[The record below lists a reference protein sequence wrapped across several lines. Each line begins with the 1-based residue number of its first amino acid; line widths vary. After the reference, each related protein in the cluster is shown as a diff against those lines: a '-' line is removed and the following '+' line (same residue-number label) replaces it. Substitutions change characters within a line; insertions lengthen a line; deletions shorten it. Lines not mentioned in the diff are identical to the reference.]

1 LAFFNCLLLYLRNI
15 FFPLK
20 NYFYLFLFLFIPF
33 GCKNTNG
40 KKSIDKTI
48 NDSSSIYLDK
58 AQKKN
63 TNPSEKLKYYKK
75 SFSILKNQTNDSIT
89 RGKLFELTKELYKN
103 NFSEDYLKSANLLSS
118 LSAKAKD
125 SFYLAQ
131 VHRSKGN
138 YYKNLPNYDS
148 SFIHYTEAE
157 KILKKIKN
165 NDGLS
170 LVLINRS
177 LIQFDAGDYTGADK
191 ALNNAYL
198 ISKKENEIP
207 SLYAISVMMGLT
219 SMETKDFD
227 KAIQYFNNSLDIISK
242 NKNLLGKFNKETCL
256 NNIGLSYQRK
266 GDHKKS
272 INDYKKSIDFFK
284 SALRNKSI
292 EKDDPEL
299 YSLLIDNLGYSY
311 LKIDKSE
318 EAFKLFLEALAIRQ
332 DLSYPN
338 LIVLSKVHLSEYYRQ
353 IKDTAN
359 SKKYIL
365 EALHLAKK
373 EKIHRDY
380 LATLKQASIV
390 DIHNASHYSK
400 EYIRLSDSI
409 RNIELLSQEKFARIQ
424 LETDEIIKEKDIL
437 EDKNRSLLYT
447 FIAVVFLLSMLFVV
461 RAQRARTKELMFKQ
475 AQQRANE
482 EIYNLLMAQQDV
494 IDQSREVEKKKI
506 ARDLH
511 DGILSRM
518 FGARL
523 NLDSINHKDDEE
535 SIKKR
540 LDYLNELKEIEQD
553 IREISHDL
561 SREKQDLIN
570 NFVSIT
576 TNLFEEQSTTHSAKL
591 SYFMDSSIK
600 WDLVKNN
607 IKINVFRIIQEGLQ
621 NINKYAKASNIN
633 VEFKKQ
639 NKELHILIEDDGI
652 GFDVSKKSKGIGMQ
666 NMISR
671 AIDCNGK
678 LDINSS
684 KENGTKITLN
694 IPLE

>member
-1 LAFFNCLLLYLRNI
+1 MKNYLSFLLL
-15 FFPLK
+15 FFL
-20 NYFYLFLFLFIPF
+20 PF
-33 GCKNTNG
+33 GCNDTNG
-40 KKSIDKTI
+40 KKAIKKTK
-48 NDSSSIYLDK
+48 NDSSSTFLIK
-58 AQKKN
+58 AQKKDSK
-63 TNPSEKLKYYKK
+63 PSEKLKNLKK
-75 SFSILKNQTNDSIT
+75 SFDILKAQKNDSVT

-103 NFSEDYLKSANLLSS
+103 NFEDEFLSSANLLAS
-118 LSAKAKD
+118 LASKSKD
-125 SFYLAQ
+125 SFHLAQ
-131 VHRSKGN
+131 AYRSKGN
-138 YYKNLPNYDS
+138 FYKNLPNPDS
-148 SFIHYTEAE
+148 AFIFYTESE
-157 KILKKIKN
+157 KILKKIQNKE
-165 NDGLS
+165 GLS
-170 LVLINRS
+170 FILINKS
-177 LIQFDAGDYTGADK
+177 IIQFDAGDYTGADRT
-191 ALNNAYL
+191 LNNAYL
-198 ISKKENEIP
+198 ISKKNNEIDN
-207 SLYAISVMMGLT
+207 LYATSVMMGLT

-227 KAIQYFNNSLDIISK
+227 KAIKYFNNGLEIANK
-242 NKNLLGKFNKETCL
+242 NNNLLGQFNKETCL
-256 NNIGLSYQRK
+256 NNIGLSHQRK
-266 GDHKKS
+266 GDYQKS

-284 SALRNKSI
+284 TALKNKSI
-292 EKDDPEL
+292 KTEDPEL

-311 LKIDKSE
+311 LKTGNLNESLE
-318 EAFKLFLEALAIRQ
+318 LFLESLKIREELNYANQ
-332 DLSYPN
+332 
-338 LIVLSKVHLSEYYRQ
+338 IVLSKIHLSEYYRQ
-353 IKDTAN
+353 INDTLT
-359 SKKYIL
+359 SKKLII
-365 EALHLAKK
+365 EALLLAKK
-373 EKIHRDY
+373 EKTHRDY
-380 LATLKQASIV
+380 IAALKQASIIDV
-390 DIHNASHYSK
+390 QNASTYSK

-409 RNIELLSQEKFARIQ
+409 RNVEILSQEKFARIQ

-437 EDKNRSLLYT
+437 EDKNRSLLYS
-447 FIAVVFLLSMLFVV
+447 FIGVVFLLSILFVV

-494 IDQSREVEKKKI
+494 IDQSREIEKKKI

-523 NLDSINHKDDEE
+523 NLDSINHLDDPE
-535 SIKKR
+535 SVKKR
-540 LDYLNELKEIEQD
+540 LEYLNELKEIEQD

-576 TNLFEEQSTTHSAKL
+576 TNLFEEQTATHSAKL
-591 SYFMDSSIK
+591 TYFMDSSIK

-607 IKINVFRIIQEGLQ
+607 IKINVFRILQEGLQ
-621 NINKYAKASNIN
+621 NINKYAKANTITVN
-633 VEFKKQ
+633 FRKE
-639 NKELHILIEDDGI
+639 NNELHISIEDDGI

>member
-1 LAFFNCLLLYLRNI
+1 MRNI
-15 FFPLK
+15 YFTLK
-20 NYFYLFLFLFIPF
+20 NYFFLFLLLISLL
-33 GCKNTNG
+33 GCNKSKEEKNSEKN
-40 KKSIDKTI
+40 S
-48 NDSSSIYLDK
+48 NDSSSIYLIE

-63 TNPSEKLKYYKK
+63 TKSHAKLEKLKK
-75 SFSILKNQTNDSIT
+75 SLAILKTEKNDSIT
-89 RGKLFELTKELYKN
+89 RSKILELSKELYKN
-103 NFSEDYLKSANLLSS
+103 DFREDFVKSAHLLTNLSIKS
-118 LSAKAKD
+118 KD
-125 SFYLAQ
+125 SFHLAQ
-131 VHRSKGN
+131 AFRIKGN
-138 YYKNLPNYDS
+138 FYRNLSNQDSAFIYYTD
-148 SFIHYTEAE
+148 AE
-157 KILKKIKN
+157 KIIKRIKEKE
-165 NDGLS
+165 GLS
-170 LVLINRS
+170 FVLINKS
-177 LIQFDAGDYTGADK
+177 LIQFDAGDYTGADRT
-191 ALNNAYL
+191 LNNAYL
-198 ISKKENEIP
+198 ISKKNNEIDN
-207 SLYAISVMMGLT
+207 LYATSVMMGLT

-227 KAIQYFNNSLDIISK
+227 KAIKYFNNGLEIVNK
-242 NKNLLGKFNKETCL
+242 NNNLLGEFNKETCL
-256 NNIGLSYQRK
+256 NNIGLSYQ
-266 GDHKKS
+266 KKE
-272 INDYKKSIDFFK
+272 DYKKSIDYFK
-284 SALRNKSI
+284 SALKNKSI
-292 EKDDPEL
+292 KNEDTEL

-311 LKIDKSE
+311 LKMGNLD
-318 EAFKLFLEALAIRQ
+318 EALELFLESLKIREELQ
-332 DLSYPN
+332 YQN

-359 SKKYIL
+359 AKKYIT
-365 EALHLAKK
+365 EALFIAKK
-373 EKIHRDY
+373 EKTHRDY
-380 LATLKQASIV
+380 IAALKQASIIDV
-390 DIHNASHYSK
+390 QNASTYSK

-409 RNIELLSQEKFARIQ
+409 RNVEILSQEKFARIQ

-437 EDKNRSLLYT
+437 EDKNRSLLYS
-447 FIAVVFLLSMLFVV
+447 FIGVVFLLSILFVV

-494 IDQSREVEKKKI
+494 IDQSREIEKKKI

-523 NLDSINHKDDEE
+523 NLDSINHLDDPE
-535 SIKKR
+535 SVKKR
-540 LDYLNELKEIEQD
+540 LEYLNELKEIEQD

-576 TNLFEEQSTTHSAKL
+576 TNLFEEQTATHSAKL
-591 SYFMDSSIK
+591 TYFMDSSIK

-607 IKINVFRIIQEGLQ
+607 IKINVFRILQEGLQ
-621 NINKYAKASNIN
+621 NINKYAKANTITVN
-633 VEFKKQ
+633 FRKE
-639 NKELHILIEDDGI
+639 NNELHISIEDDGI

>member
-1 LAFFNCLLLYLRNI
+1 MSFTIFEKYFFA
-15 FFPLK
+15 LK
-20 NYFYLFLFLFIPF
+20 NYFYFLLFFLLPLS
-33 GCKNTNG
+33 CDKANG
-40 KKSIDKTI
+40 NKPIEKTT
-48 NDSSSIYLDK
+48 NDSSSIYLNK
-58 AQKKN
+58 AQDKN
-63 TNPSEKLKYYKK
+63 VKRSEKLKYYKK
-75 SFSILKNQTNDSIT
+75 SFSILENQKNDSIT
-89 RGKLFELTKELYKN
+89 REKLFELTKELFKS
-103 NFSEDYLKSANLLSS
+103 NFSEDFLKSANLLTK
-118 LSAKAKD
+118 LSIEAKD
-125 SFYLAQ
+125 STRLAQ
-131 VHRSKGN
+131 SYRSKGN
-138 YYKNLPNYDS
+138 FYRNEINYDS
-148 SFIHYTEAE
+148 AFIYYTEAE
-157 KILKKIKN
+157 KILKKTKN
-165 NDGLS
+165 KDDLS
-170 LVLINRS
+170 LILLNKS
-177 LIQFDAGDYTGADK
+177 SIQFDTGDYTGADK
-191 ALNNAYL
+191 ALNSAYL
-198 ISKKENEIP
+198 ISKKNNDVA

-227 KAIQYFNNSLDIISK
+227 KAIKYFNNGLEIVNK
-242 NKNLLGKFNKETCL
+242 NNNLLGEFNKETCL
-256 NNIGLSYQRK
+256 NNIGLSYQ
-266 GDHKKS
+266 KKE
-272 INDYKKSIDFFK
+272 DYKKSIDFFK
-284 SALRNKSI
+284 AALKNKSI
-292 EKDDPEL
+292 KSEDPEL

-311 LKIDKSE
+311 LKTGNLD
-318 EAFKLFLEALAIRQ
+318 EALKLFLESLKIREE
-332 DLSYPN
+332 LKYHN
-338 LIVLSKVHLSEYYRQ
+338 LIVLSKVHISEYYRQ

-359 SKKYIL
+359 AKKHIT
-365 EALHLAKK
+365 EALFIAKK
-373 EKIHRDY
+373 EKTHRDY
-380 LATLKQASIV
+380 IAALKQASIIDV
-390 DIHNASHYSK
+390 QNASTYSK

-409 RNIELLSQEKFARIQ
+409 RNVEILSQEKFARIQ

-447 FIAVVFLLSMLFVV
+447 FIGVVFLLSMLFVV

-494 IDQSREVEKKKI
+494 IDQSREIEKKKI

-523 NLDSINHKDDEE
+523 NLDSINHLDDPE
-535 SIKKR
+535 SVKKR
-540 LDYLNELKEIEQD
+540 LEYLNELKEIEQD

-576 TNLFEEQSTTHSAKL
+576 TNLFEEQTATHSAKL
-591 SYFMDSSIK
+591 TYFMDSSIK

-607 IKINVFRIIQEGLQ
+607 IKINVFRILQEGLQ
-621 NINKYAKASNIN
+621 NINKYAKANTITVN
-633 VEFKKQ
+633 FRKE
-639 NKELHILIEDDGI
+639 NNELHVSIEDDGI

>member
-1 LAFFNCLLLYLRNI
+1 MFFL
-15 FFPLK
+15 
-20 NYFYLFLFLFIPF
+20 PF
-33 GCKNTNG
+33 GCNDTNG
-40 KKSIDKTI
+40 KKAIKKTK
-48 NDSSSIYLDK
+48 NDSSSTFLIK
-58 AQKKN
+58 AQKKDSK
-63 TNPSEKLKYYKK
+63 PSEKLKNLKK
-75 SFSILKNQTNDSIT
+75 SFDILKAQKNDSVT

-103 NFSEDYLKSANLLSS
+103 NFEDEFLSSANLLAS
-118 LSAKAKD
+118 LASKSKD
-125 SFYLAQ
+125 SFHLAQ
-131 VHRSKGN
+131 AYRSKGN
-138 YYKNLPNYDS
+138 FYKNLPNPDS
-148 SFIHYTEAE
+148 AFIFYTESE
-157 KILKKIKN
+157 KILKKIQNKE
-165 NDGLS
+165 GLS
-170 LVLINRS
+170 FILINKS
-177 LIQFDAGDYTGADK
+177 IIQFDAGDYTGADRT
-191 ALNNAYL
+191 LNNAYL
-198 ISKKENEIP
+198 ISKKNNEIDN
-207 SLYAISVMMGLT
+207 LYATSVMMGLT

-227 KAIQYFNNSLDIISK
+227 KAIKYFNNGLEIANK
-242 NKNLLGKFNKETCL
+242 NNNLLGQFNKETCL
-256 NNIGLSYQRK
+256 NNIGLSHQRK
-266 GDHKKS
+266 GDYQKS

-284 SALRNKSI
+284 TALKNKSI
-292 EKDDPEL
+292 KTEDPEL

-311 LKIDKSE
+311 LKTGNLNESLE
-318 EAFKLFLEALAIRQ
+318 LFLESLKIREELNYANQ
-332 DLSYPN
+332 
-338 LIVLSKVHLSEYYRQ
+338 IVLSKIHLSEYYRQ
-353 IKDTAN
+353 INDTLT
-359 SKKYIL
+359 SKKLII
-365 EALHLAKK
+365 EALLLAKK
-373 EKIHRDY
+373 EKTHRDY
-380 LATLKQASIV
+380 IAALKQASIIDV
-390 DIHNASHYSK
+390 QNASTYSK

-409 RNIELLSQEKFARIQ
+409 RNVEILSQEKFARIQ

-437 EDKNRSLLYT
+437 EDKNRSLLYS
-447 FIAVVFLLSMLFVV
+447 FIGVVFLLSILFVV

-494 IDQSREVEKKKI
+494 IDQSREIEKKKI

-523 NLDSINHKDDEE
+523 NLDSINHLDDPE
-535 SIKKR
+535 SVKKR
-540 LDYLNELKEIEQD
+540 LEYLNELKEIEQD

-576 TNLFEEQSTTHSAKL
+576 TNLFEEQTATHSAKL
-591 SYFMDSSIK
+591 TYFMDSSIK

-607 IKINVFRIIQEGLQ
+607 IKINVFRILQEGLQ
-621 NINKYAKASNIN
+621 NINKYAKANTITVN
-633 VEFKKQ
+633 FRKE
-639 NKELHILIEDDGI
+639 NNELHISIEDDGI

>member
-1 LAFFNCLLLYLRNI
+1 MSFLLL
-15 FFPLK
+15 FFL
-20 NYFYLFLFLFIPF
+20 PF
-33 GCKNTNG
+33 GCNDTNG
-40 KKSIDKTI
+40 KKAIKKTK
-48 NDSSSIYLDK
+48 NDSSSTFLIK
-58 AQKKN
+58 AQKKESK
-63 TNPSEKLKYYKK
+63 PSEKLKNLKK
-75 SFSILKNQTNDSIT
+75 SFDILKAQKNDSVT

-103 NFSEDYLKSANLLSS
+103 NFEEEFLTSANLLAS
-118 LSAKAKD
+118 LASKSKD
-125 SFYLAQ
+125 SFHLAQ
-131 VHRSKGN
+131 AYRSKGN
-138 YYKNLPNYDS
+138 FYKNLPNPDS
-148 SFIHYTEAE
+148 AFIFYTESE
-157 KILKKIKN
+157 KILKKIQNKE
-165 NDGLS
+165 GLS
-170 LVLINRS
+170 FILINKS
-177 LIQFDAGDYTGADK
+177 IIQFDAGDYTGADRT
-191 ALNNAYL
+191 LNNAYL
-198 ISKKENEIP
+198 ISKKNNEIDN
-207 SLYAISVMMGLT
+207 LYATSVMMGLT

-227 KAIQYFNNSLDIISK
+227 KAIKYFNNGLEIANK
-242 NKNLLGKFNKETCL
+242 NNNLLGQFNKETCL
-256 NNIGLSYQRK
+256 NNIGLSHQRK
-266 GDHKKS
+266 GDYQKS

-284 SALRNKSI
+284 TALKNKSI
-292 EKDDPEL
+292 KTEDPEL

-311 LKIDKSE
+311 LKTGNLNESLE
-318 EAFKLFLEALAIRQ
+318 LFLESLKIREELNYANQ
-332 DLSYPN
+332 
-338 LIVLSKVHLSEYYRQ
+338 IVLSKIHLSEYYRQ
-353 IKDTAN
+353 INDTLT
-359 SKKYIL
+359 SKKLII
-365 EALHLAKK
+365 EALLLAKK
-373 EKIHRDY
+373 EKTHRDY
-380 LATLKQASIV
+380 IAALKQASIIDV
-390 DIHNASHYSK
+390 QNASTYSK

-409 RNIELLSQEKFARIQ
+409 RNVEILSQEKFARIQ

-437 EDKNRSLLYT
+437 EDKNRSLLYS
-447 FIAVVFLLSMLFVV
+447 FIGVVFLLSILFVV

-494 IDQSREVEKKKI
+494 IDQSREIEKKKI

-523 NLDSINHKDDEE
+523 NLDSINHLDDPE
-535 SIKKR
+535 SVKKR
-540 LDYLNELKEIEQD
+540 LEYLNELKEIEQD

-576 TNLFEEQSTTHSAKL
+576 TNLFEEQTATHSAKL
-591 SYFMDSSIK
+591 TYFMDSSIK

-607 IKINVFRIIQEGLQ
+607 IKINVFRILQEGLQ
-621 NINKYAKASNIN
+621 NINKYAKANTITVN
-633 VEFKKQ
+633 FRKE
-639 NKELHILIEDDGI
+639 NNELHISIEDDGI

>member
-1 LAFFNCLLLYLRNI
+1 M
-15 FFPLK
+15 K
-20 NYFYLFLFLFIPF
+20 NYFYIFFFFLLPI
-33 GCKNTNG
+33 GCDNTNG
-40 KKSIDKTI
+40 NKPIEKTT

-58 AQKKN
+58 AQGKDVK
-63 TNPSEKLKYYKK
+63 PSEKLKYYRK

-89 RGKLFELTKELYKN
+89 RSKLFELTKELYKN
-103 NFSEDYLKSANLLSS
+103 NFEKEFLNSVDLLTMLATKS
-118 LSAKAKD
+118 KD

-131 VHRSKGN
+131 AYRSKGSF
-138 YYKNLPNYDS
+138 YKHQANQDS
-148 SFIHYTEAE
+148 AFIYYTEAE

-165 NDGLS
+165 KEGLS
-170 LVLINRS
+170 LVLINKS
-177 LIQFDAGDYTGADK
+177 LIQFDTGDYTGADRT
-191 ALNNAYL
+191 LNNAYR
-198 ISKKENEIP
+198 ISKKNNEIGN
-207 SLYAISVMMGLT
+207 LYGISVMMGLT
-219 SMETKDFD
+219 SLETKDFD
-227 KAIQYFNNSLDIISK
+227 KAIQYFNNGLEII
-242 NKNLLGKFNKETCL
+242 NKSDNLLGQFNKETCL

-266 GDHKKS
+266 AEHKKS
-272 INDYKKSIDFFK
+272 IDDYKKSIEYFK
-284 SALRNKSI
+284 AALKNKYI
-292 EKDDPEL
+292 KTEDPEL
-299 YSLLIDNLGYSY
+299 YNLLTDNLGYSY
-311 LKIDKSE
+311 LKTENLDN
-318 EAFKLFLEALAIRQ
+318 ALALFLESLKIREE
-332 DLSYPN
+332 LNYPN
-338 LIVLSKVHLSEYYRQ
+338 QIILSKVHLSEYYRQ
-353 IKDTAN
+353 VKDTTN
-359 SKKYIL
+359 SKKYVF
-365 EALHLAKK
+365 EALALAKK
-373 EKIHRDY
+373 EKTYRDY
-380 LATLKQASIV
+380 LNALKQASLIDV
-390 DIHNASHYSK
+390 KNASAYSK

-409 RNIELLSQEKFARIQ
+409 RNVEILSQEKFARIQ

-447 FIAVVFLLSMLFVV
+447 FIGVVFLLSILFVV

-494 IDQSREVEKKKI
+494 IDQSREIEKKKI

-511 DGILSRM
+511 DGVLSRM

-523 NLDSINHKDDEE
+523 NLDSINHMNDEE

-540 LDYLNELKEIEQD
+540 LEYLNELKEIEQD

-576 TNLFEEQSTTHSAKL
+576 TNLFEEQTTTHPAKL
-591 SYFMDSSIK
+591 NYFMDSSIK

-607 IKINVFRIIQEGLQ
+607 IKINVFRILQEGLQ
-621 NINKYAKASNIN
+621 NINKYAKANNISVSFIKEKN
-633 VEFKKQ
+633 V
-639 NKELHILIEDDGI
+639 LHISIEDDGT

-684 KENGTKITLN
+684 KENGTKITLK

>member
-1 LAFFNCLLLYLRNI
+1 MPNPDSAFI
-15 FFPLK
+15 F
-20 NYFYLFLFLFIPF
+20 
-33 GCKNTNG
+33 
-40 KKSIDKTI
+40 
-48 NDSSSIYLDK
+48 
-58 AQKKN
+58 
-63 TNPSEKLKYYKK
+63 
-75 SFSILKNQTNDSIT
+75 
-89 RGKLFELTKELYKN
+89 
-103 NFSEDYLKSANLLSS
+103 
-118 LSAKAKD
+118 
-125 SFYLAQ
+125 
-131 VHRSKGN
+131 
-138 YYKNLPNYDS
+138 
-148 SFIHYTEAE
+148 YTESE
-157 KILKKIKN
+157 KILKKIQNKE
-165 NDGLS
+165 GLS
-170 LVLINRS
+170 FILINKS
-177 LIQFDAGDYTGADK
+177 IIQFDAGDYTGADRT
-191 ALNNAYL
+191 LNNAYL
-198 ISKKENEIP
+198 ISKKNNEIDN
-207 SLYAISVMMGLT
+207 LYATSVMMGLT

-227 KAIQYFNNSLDIISK
+227 KAIKYFNNGLEIANK
-242 NKNLLGKFNKETCL
+242 NNNLLGQFNKETCL
-256 NNIGLSYQRK
+256 NNIGLSHQRK
-266 GDHKKS
+266 GDYQKS

-284 SALRNKSI
+284 TALKNKSI
-292 EKDDPEL
+292 KTEDPEL

-311 LKIDKSE
+311 LKTGNLNESLE
-318 EAFKLFLEALAIRQ
+318 LFLESLKIREELNYANQ
-332 DLSYPN
+332 
-338 LIVLSKVHLSEYYRQ
+338 IVLSNIHLSEYYRQ
-353 IKDTAN
+353 INDTLT
-359 SKKYIL
+359 SKKLII
-365 EALHLAKK
+365 EALLLAKK
-373 EKIHRDY
+373 EKTHRDY
-380 LATLKQASIV
+380 IAALKQASIIDV
-390 DIHNASHYSK
+390 QNASTYSK

-409 RNIELLSQEKFARIQ
+409 RNVEILSQEKFARIQ

-447 FIAVVFLLSMLFVV
+447 FIGVVFLLSMLFVV

-494 IDQSREVEKKKI
+494 IDQSREIEKKKI

-523 NLDSINHKDDEE
+523 NLDSINHLDDPE
-535 SIKKR
+535 SVKKR
-540 LDYLNELKEIEQD
+540 LEYLNELKEIEQD

-576 TNLFEEQSTTHSAKL
+576 TNLFEEQTATHSAKL
-591 SYFMDSSIK
+591 TYFMDSSIK

-607 IKINVFRIIQEGLQ
+607 IKINVFRILQEGLQ
-621 NINKYAKASNIN
+621 NINKYAKANTITVN
-633 VEFKKQ
+633 FRKE
-639 NKELHILIEDDGI
+639 NNELHISIEDDGI

>member
-1 LAFFNCLLLYLRNI
+1 MVFFYNYLFITFGKYFYVLRN
-15 FFPLK
+15 
-20 NYFYLFLFLFIPF
+20 YFFLFLLFILAF
-33 GCKNTNG
+33 GCD
-40 KKSIDKTI
+40 KSKEKKTI
-48 NDSSSIYLDK
+48 EKTTSDSSSIYLIK
-58 AQKKN
+58 AQRKDTKS
-63 TNPSEKLKYYKK
+63 TEKLKNLKK
-75 SFSILKNQTNDSIT
+75 SFEILKSQENDSVT

-103 NFSEDYLKSANLLSS
+103 NFDNEFLSSINLLAS
-118 LSAKAKD
+118 LSSKSKD
-125 SFYLAQ
+125 SFHLAQ
-131 VHRSKGN
+131 AYRSKGN
-138 YYKNLPNYDS
+138 FYKNIVNQDS
-148 SFIHYTEAE
+148 AFIYYTEAE
-157 KILKKIKN
+157 KLLKKIENKE
-165 NDGLS
+165 GLTF
-170 LVLINRS
+170 VLLNKS
-177 LIQFDAGDYTGADK
+177 SIQFDIGDYTGADRT
-191 ALNNAYL
+191 LNNAYL
-198 ISKKENEIP
+198 ISKKNNEVDN
-207 SLYAISVMMGLT
+207 LYATSVMMGLT
-219 SMETKDFD
+219 SMETREFD
-227 KAIQYFNNSLDIISK
+227 KAKKYFNNGLEIVSK
-242 NKNLLGKFNKETCL
+242 NNNLLGEFNKETCL
-256 NNIGLSYQRK
+256 NNIGLSYQ
-266 GDHKKS
+266 KKE
-272 INDYKKSIDFFK
+272 DYKKSIDFFK
-284 SALRNKSI
+284 TALKNKSI
-292 EKDDPEL
+292 KNEDPEL

-311 LKIDKSE
+311 LKIGNLD
-318 EAFKLFLEALAIRQ
+318 EALKLFRESLKIREE
-332 DLSYPN
+332 LKFYN

-359 SKKYIL
+359 
-365 EALHLAKK
+365 AKK
-373 EKIHRDY
+373 EITEALFLAKREKTHRDY
-380 LATLKQASIV
+380 IAALKQASLI
-390 DIHNASHYSK
+390 DIQNASAYSK

-409 RNIELLSQEKFARIQ
+409 RNVEILSQEKFARIQ

-447 FIAVVFLLSMLFVV
+447 FIGVVFLLSILFVV

-494 IDQSREVEKKKI
+494 IDQSREIEKRKI

-523 NLDSINHKDDEE
+523 NLDSINHMNDEE

-540 LDYLNELKEIEQD
+540 LEYLNELKEIEQD

-576 TNLFEEQSTTHSAKL
+576 TNLFEEQSTTHAAKL

-607 IKINVFRIIQEGLQ
+607 IKINVFRILQEGLQ
-621 NINKYAKASNIN
+621 NINKYAKANNISVNFIKEKN
-633 VEFKKQ
+633 V
-639 NKELHILIEDDGI
+639 LHISIEDDGT

-684 KENGTKITLN
+684 KENGTKITLK
-694 IPLE
+694 IPLD

>member
-1 LAFFNCLLLYLRNI
+1 M
-15 FFPLK
+15 K
-20 NYFYLFLFLFIPF
+20 NYFYFLSLLLLPF
-33 GCKNTNG
+33 GCKDTNG
-40 KKSIDKTI
+40 NKPIEITT
-48 NDSSSIYLDK
+48 NDSSSIYLNK
-58 AQKKN
+58 AQNKYTKI
-63 TNPSEKLKYYKK
+63 TDKLKYYKK
-75 SFSILKNQTNDSIT
+75 SFTILKNQENDSIT
-89 RGKLFELTKELYKN
+89 RSKLFELTKELYKN
-103 NFSEDYLKSANLLSS
+103 NFEKEFLSS
-118 LSAKAKD
+118 VDLLTKLSLKAKD

-131 VHRSKGN
+131 AYRSKGSF
-138 YYKNLPNYDS
+138 YKHLTNKDS
-148 SFIHYTEAE
+148 AFIYYTESE

-165 NDGLS
+165 KEGLS
-170 LVLINRS
+170 LVLLNKS
-177 LIQFDAGDYTGADK
+177 SIQFDTGDYTGADK
-191 ALNNAYL
+191 ALNSAYL
-198 ISKKENEIP
+198 ISKKNNEVGN
-207 SLYAISVMMGLT
+207 LYAISIMMGLT
-219 SMETKDFD
+219 SMETREFD
-227 KAIQYFNNSLDIISK
+227 KAIQYFNNGLEIVSK
-242 NKNLLGKFNKETCL
+242 NNNIIGKFNRETCL
-256 NNIGLSYQRK
+256 NNIGLSYQ
-266 GDHKKS
+266 KKE
-272 INDYKKSIDFFK
+272 DYKKSIDFFK
-284 SALRNKSI
+284 TALKNKSI
-292 EKDDPEL
+292 KNEDPEL

-311 LKIDKSE
+311 LKTGNLD
-318 EAFKLFLEALAIRQ
+318 EALKLFRESLKIREE
-332 DLSYPN
+332 LKFYN

-359 SKKYIL
+359 AKKQIT
-365 EALHLAKK
+365 EALHVARK
-373 EKIHRDY
+373 EKTHRDY
-380 LATLKQASIV
+380 LVALKQASLI
-390 DIHNASHYSK
+390 DIQNASTYSK

-409 RNIELLSQEKFARIQ
+409 RNVEILSQEKFARIQ

-437 EDKNRSLLYT
+437 EDKNRSLLFT
-447 FIAVVFLLSMLFVV
+447 FIGVVFLLSILFVV

-494 IDQSREVEKKKI
+494 IDQSREIEKRKI

-511 DGILSRM
+511 DGVLSRM

-523 NLDSINHKDDEE
+523 NLDSINHMNDEE

-540 LDYLNELKEIEQD
+540 LEYLNELKEIEQD

-576 TNLFEEQSTTHSAKL
+576 TNLFEEQTTTHPAKL
-591 SYFMDSSIK
+591 NYFMDSSIK

-607 IKINVFRIIQEGLQ
+607 IKINVFRILQEGLQ
-621 NINKYAKASNIN
+621 NINKYAKANNISVSFIKEKN
-633 VEFKKQ
+633 V
-639 NKELHILIEDDGI
+639 LHISIEDDGT

-684 KENGTKITLN
+684 KENGTKITLK

>member
-1 LAFFNCLLLYLRNI
+1 MKNYLSFLLL
-15 FFPLK
+15 FFL
-20 NYFYLFLFLFIPF
+20 PF
-33 GCKNTNG
+33 GCNDTNG
-40 KKSIDKTI
+40 KKAIKKTK
-48 NDSSSIYLDK
+48 NDSSSTFLIK
-58 AQKKN
+58 AQKKDSK
-63 TNPSEKLKYYKK
+63 PSEKLKNLKK
-75 SFSILKNQTNDSIT
+75 SFDILKAQKNDSVT

-103 NFSEDYLKSANLLSS
+103 NFEDEFLSSANLLAS
-118 LSAKAKD
+118 LASKSKD
-125 SFYLAQ
+125 SFHLAQ
-131 VHRSKGN
+131 AYRSKGN
-138 YYKNLPNYDS
+138 FYKNLPNPDS
-148 SFIHYTEAE
+148 AFIFYTESE
-157 KILKKIKN
+157 KILKKIQNKE
-165 NDGLS
+165 GLS
-170 LVLINRS
+170 FILINKS
-177 LIQFDAGDYTGADK
+177 IIQFDAGDYTGADRT
-191 ALNNAYL
+191 LNNAYL
-198 ISKKENEIP
+198 ISKKNNEIDN
-207 SLYAISVMMGLT
+207 LYATSVMMGLT

-227 KAIQYFNNSLDIISK
+227 KAIKYFNNGLEIANK
-242 NKNLLGKFNKETCL
+242 NNNLLGQFNKETCL
-256 NNIGLSYQRK
+256 NNIGLSHQRK
-266 GDHKKS
+266 GDYQKS

-284 SALRNKSI
+284 TALKNKSI
-292 EKDDPEL
+292 KTEDPEL

-311 LKIDKSE
+311 LKTGNLNESLE
-318 EAFKLFLEALAIRQ
+318 LFLESLKIREELNYANQ
-332 DLSYPN
+332 
-338 LIVLSKVHLSEYYRQ
+338 IVLSKIHLSEYYRQ
-353 IKDTAN
+353 INDTLT
-359 SKKYIL
+359 SKKLII
-365 EALHLAKK
+365 EALLLAKK
-373 EKIHRDY
+373 EKTHRDY
-380 LATLKQASIV
+380 IAALKQASIIDV
-390 DIHNASHYSK
+390 QNASTYSK

-409 RNIELLSQEKFARIQ
+409 RNVEILSQEKFARIQ

-437 EDKNRSLLYT
+437 EDKNRSLLYS
-447 FIAVVFLLSMLFVV
+447 FIGVVFLLSILFVV

-494 IDQSREVEKKKI
+494 IDQSREIEKKKI

-523 NLDSINHKDDEE
+523 NLDSINHLDDPE
-535 SIKKR
+535 SVKKR
-540 LDYLNELKEIEQD
+540 LEYLNELKEIEQD

-576 TNLFEEQSTTHSAKL
+576 TNLFEEQTTTHSAKL
-591 SYFMDSSIK
+591 TYFMDSSIK

-607 IKINVFRIIQEGLQ
+607 IKINVFRILQEGLQ
-621 NINKYAKASNIN
+621 NINKYAKANTITVN
-633 VEFKKQ
+633 FRKE
-639 NKELHILIEDDGI
+639 NNELHISIEDDGI

>member
-1 LAFFNCLLLYLRNI
+1 
-15 FFPLK
+15 LK
-20 NYFYLFLFLFIPF
+20 NYLSFLLLFFLPF
-33 GCKNTNG
+33 GCNDTNG
-40 KKSIDKTI
+40 KKAIKKTK
-48 NDSSSIYLDK
+48 NDSSSTFLIK
-58 AQKKN
+58 AQKKDSK
-63 TNPSEKLKYYKK
+63 PSEKLKNLKK
-75 SFSILKNQTNDSIT
+75 SFDILKAQKNDSVT

-103 NFSEDYLKSANLLSS
+103 NFEDEFLSSANLLAS
-118 LSAKAKD
+118 LASKSKD
-125 SFYLAQ
+125 SFHLAQ
-131 VHRSKGN
+131 AYRSKGN
-138 YYKNLPNYDS
+138 FYKNLPNPDS
-148 SFIHYTEAE
+148 AFIFYTESE
-157 KILKKIKN
+157 KILKKIQNKE
-165 NDGLS
+165 GLS
-170 LVLINRS
+170 FILINKS
-177 LIQFDAGDYTGADK
+177 IIQFDAGDYTGADRT
-191 ALNNAYL
+191 LNNAYL
-198 ISKKENEIP
+198 ISKKNNEIDN
-207 SLYAISVMMGLT
+207 LYATSVMMGLT

-227 KAIQYFNNSLDIISK
+227 KAIKYFNNGLEIANK
-242 NKNLLGKFNKETCL
+242 NNNLLGQFNKETCL
-256 NNIGLSYQRK
+256 NNIGLSHQRK
-266 GDHKKS
+266 GDYQKS

-284 SALRNKSI
+284 TALKNKSI
-292 EKDDPEL
+292 KTEDPEL

-311 LKIDKSE
+311 LKTGNLNESLE
-318 EAFKLFLEALAIRQ
+318 LFLESLKIREELNYANQ
-332 DLSYPN
+332 
-338 LIVLSKVHLSEYYRQ
+338 IVLSKIHLSEYYRQ
-353 IKDTAN
+353 INDTLT
-359 SKKYIL
+359 SKKLII
-365 EALHLAKK
+365 EALLLAKK
-373 EKIHRDY
+373 EKTHRDY
-380 LATLKQASIV
+380 IAALKQASIIDV
-390 DIHNASHYSK
+390 QNASTYSK

-409 RNIELLSQEKFARIQ
+409 RNVEILSQEKFARIQ

-437 EDKNRSLLYT
+437 EDKNRSLLYS
-447 FIAVVFLLSMLFVV
+447 FIGVVFLLSILFVV

-494 IDQSREVEKKKI
+494 IDQSREIEKKKI

-523 NLDSINHKDDEE
+523 NLDSINHLDDPE
-535 SIKKR
+535 SVKKR
-540 LDYLNELKEIEQD
+540 LEYLNELKEIEQD

-576 TNLFEEQSTTHSAKL
+576 TNLFEEQTTTHSAKL
-591 SYFMDSSIK
+591 TYFMDSSIK

-607 IKINVFRIIQEGLQ
+607 IKINVFRILQEGLQ
-621 NINKYAKASNIN
+621 NINKYAKANTITVN
-633 VEFKKQ
+633 FRKE
-639 NKELHILIEDDGI
+639 NNELHISIEDDGI

>member
-1 LAFFNCLLLYLRNI
+1 
-15 FFPLK
+15 LK
-20 NYFYLFLFLFIPF
+20 NYFYILFFFLLTF
-33 GCKNTNG
+33 GCDNTNG
-40 KKSIDKTI
+40 NKTIKKST
-48 NDSSSIYLDK
+48 NDSSSIYLNK
-58 AQKKN
+58 AQDKN
-63 TNPSEKLKYYKK
+63 LTPSKKLKYYKK
-75 SFSILKNQTNDSIT
+75 SFSILKSQNNDSIT
-89 RGKLFELTKELYKN
+89 REKLFELTKELYKN
-103 NFSEDYLKSANLLSS
+103 NFSEYFLESANLLAS
-118 LSAKAKD
+118 LSTKAKD
-125 SFYLAQ
+125 SFHLAQ
-131 VHRSKGN
+131 IYRSKGN

-148 SFIHYTEAE
+148 SFIYYTEAE

-165 NDGLS
+165 KEGLS
-170 LVLINRS
+170 LVLLNKS
-177 LIQFDAGDYTGADK
+177 SIQFDTGDYTGADK
-191 ALNNAYL
+191 ALNSAYL
-198 ISKKENEIP
+198 ISKKNNEVGN
-207 SLYAISVMMGLT
+207 LYAISIMMGLT
-219 SMETKDFD
+219 SMETREFD
-227 KAIQYFNNSLDIISK
+227 KAIQYFNNGLEIVSK
-242 NKNLLGKFNKETCL
+242 NNNIIGKFNRETCL
-256 NNIGLSYQRK
+256 NNIGLSYQKK
-266 GDHKKS
+266 G
-272 INDYKKSIDFFK
+272 NYKKSIEYFK
-284 SALRNKSI
+284 SALKNKSI
-292 EKDDPEL
+292 KNEDPEL

-311 LKIDKSE
+311 LKTGNLDDALELFQESLKIRE
-318 EAFKLFLEALAIRQ
+318 KLKF
-332 DLSYPN
+332 YN

-353 IKDTAN
+353 KKDTAN
-359 SKKYIL
+359 AKKQIT
-365 EALHLAKK
+365 EALHVARK
-373 EKIHRDY
+373 EKTHRDY
-380 LATLKQASIV
+380 LVALKQASLI
-390 DIHNASHYSK
+390 DIQNASTYSK

-409 RNIELLSQEKFARIQ
+409 RNVEILSQEKFARIQ

-447 FIAVVFLLSMLFVV
+447 FIGVVFLLSILFVV

-494 IDQSREVEKKKI
+494 IDQSREIEKRKI

-511 DGILSRM
+511 DGVLSRM

-523 NLDSINHKDDEE
+523 NLDSINHMNDEE

-540 LDYLNELKEIEQD
+540 LEYLNELKEIEQD

-576 TNLFEEQSTTHSAKL
+576 TNLFEEQTATHSAKL
-591 SYFMDSSIK
+591 TYFMDSSIK

-607 IKINVFRIIQEGLQ
+607 IKINVFRILQEGLQ
-621 NINKYAKASNIN
+621 NINKYAKANNISVNFIKEKN
-633 VEFKKQ
+633 V
-639 NKELHILIEDDGI
+639 LHISIEDDGI

-684 KENGTKITLN
+684 KENGTKITLK

>member
-1 LAFFNCLLLYLRNI
+1 M
-15 FFPLK
+15 K
-20 NYFYLFLFLFIPF
+20 NYFFLFLLLISLL
-33 GCKNTNG
+33 GCNKSKEEKNSEKN
-40 KKSIDKTI
+40 S
-48 NDSSSIYLDK
+48 NDSSSIYLIE

-63 TNPSEKLKYYKK
+63 TKSHAKLEKLKK
-75 SFSILKNQTNDSIT
+75 SLAILKTEKNDSIT
-89 RGKLFELTKELYKN
+89 RSKILELSKELYKN
-103 NFSEDYLKSANLLSS
+103 DFREDFVKSAHLLTNLSIKS
-118 LSAKAKD
+118 KD
-125 SFYLAQ
+125 SFHLAQ
-131 VHRSKGN
+131 AFRIKGN
-138 YYKNLPNYDS
+138 FYRNLSNQDSAFIYYTD
-148 SFIHYTEAE
+148 AE
-157 KILKKIKN
+157 KIIKRIKEKE
-165 NDGLS
+165 GLS
-170 LVLINRS
+170 FVLINKS
-177 LIQFDAGDYTGADK
+177 LIQFDAGDYTGADRT
-191 ALNNAYL
+191 LNNAYL
-198 ISKKENEIP
+198 ISKKNNEIDN
-207 SLYAISVMMGLT
+207 LYATSVMMGLT

-227 KAIQYFNNSLDIISK
+227 KAIKYFNNGLEIVNK
-242 NKNLLGKFNKETCL
+242 NNNLLGEFNKETCL
-256 NNIGLSYQRK
+256 NNIGLSYQ
-266 GDHKKS
+266 KKE
-272 INDYKKSIDFFK
+272 DYKKSIDYFK
-284 SALRNKSI
+284 SALKNKSI
-292 EKDDPEL
+292 KNEDTEL

-311 LKIDKSE
+311 LKMGNLD
-318 EAFKLFLEALAIRQ
+318 EALELFLESLKIREELQ
-332 DLSYPN
+332 YQN

-359 SKKYIL
+359 AKKYIT
-365 EALHLAKK
+365 EALFIAKK
-373 EKIHRDY
+373 EKTHRDY
-380 LATLKQASIV
+380 IAALKQASIIDV
-390 DIHNASHYSK
+390 QNASTYSK

-409 RNIELLSQEKFARIQ
+409 RNVEILSQEKFARIQ

-437 EDKNRSLLYT
+437 EDKNRSLLYS
-447 FIAVVFLLSMLFVV
+447 FIGVVFLLSILFVV

-494 IDQSREVEKKKI
+494 IDQSREIEKKKI

-523 NLDSINHKDDEE
+523 NLDSINHLDDPE
-535 SIKKR
+535 SVKKR
-540 LDYLNELKEIEQD
+540 LEYLNELKEIEQD

-576 TNLFEEQSTTHSAKL
+576 TNLFEEQTATHSAKL
-591 SYFMDSSIK
+591 TYFMDSSIK

-607 IKINVFRIIQEGLQ
+607 IKINVFRILQEGLQ
-621 NINKYAKASNIN
+621 NINKYAKANTITVN
-633 VEFKKQ
+633 FRKE
-639 NKELHILIEDDGI
+639 NNELHISIEDDGI

>member
-1 LAFFNCLLLYLRNI
+1 M
-15 FFPLK
+15 K
-20 NYFYLFLFLFIPF
+20 NYFYLPLFFFLPF
-33 GCKNTNG
+33 GCDNTNG
-40 KKSIDKTI
+40 NKSIERTT

-63 TNPSEKLKYYKK
+63 VKPSEKLKYYKK
-75 SFSILKNQTNDSIT
+75 SFSILKTQTNDSIT

-103 NFSEDYLKSANLLSS
+103 NFSKDFLQSASLLTT
-118 LSAKAKD
+118 LSTKAKD
-125 SFYLAQ
+125 SFNLAQ
-131 VHRSKGN
+131 IYRSKGN

-148 SFIHYTEAE
+148 SFIYYTEAE

-165 NDGLS
+165 KEGLS
-170 LVLINRS
+170 LVLLNKS
-177 LIQFDAGDYTGADK
+177 SIQFDTGDYTGADK
-191 ALNNAYL
+191 ALNNAYR
-198 ISKKENEIP
+198 ISKKNNEIGN
-207 SLYAISVMMGLT
+207 LYAISVMMGLT

-227 KAIQYFNNSLDIISK
+227 KAIQYFNNGLEIVK
-242 NKNLLGKFNKETCL
+242 NNNNLLGEFNKETCL

-266 GDHKKS
+266 AEQKKS
-272 INDYKKSIDFFK
+272 VEDYKKSIEYFK
-284 SALRNKSI
+284 SALKNKSI
-292 EKDDPEL
+292 RTEDPEL
-299 YSLLIDNLGYSY
+299 YNLLTDNLGYSY
-311 LKIDKSE
+311 LKTENLDQ
-318 EAFKLFLEALAIRQ
+318 ALALFLESLKIREE
-332 DLSYPN
+332 LNYPN
-338 LIVLSKVHLSEYYRQ
+338 QIVLSKVHLSEYYRQ
-353 IKDTAN
+353 VNDTAK
-359 SKKYIL
+359 SKKYIF
-365 EALHLAKK
+365 EALSLAKK
-373 EKIHRDY
+373 EKAYRDY
-380 LATLKQASIV
+380 LNALKQASLI
-390 DIHNASHYSK
+390 DIQNASTYSK

-409 RNIELLSQEKFARIQ
+409 RNVEILSQEKFARIQ

-447 FIAVVFLLSMLFVV
+447 FIGVVFLLSILFVV

-494 IDQSREVEKKKI
+494 IDQSREIEKKKI

-511 DGILSRM
+511 DGVLSRM

-523 NLDSINHKDDEE
+523 NLDSINHMNDEE

-540 LDYLNELKEIEQD
+540 LEYLNELKEIEQD

-576 TNLFEEQSTTHSAKL
+576 TNLFEEQTTTHPAKL
-591 SYFMDSSIK
+591 NYFMDSSIK

-607 IKINVFRIIQEGLQ
+607 IKINVFRILQEGLQ
-621 NINKYAKASNIN
+621 NINKYAKANNISVSFIKEKN
-633 VEFKKQ
+633 V
-639 NKELHILIEDDGI
+639 LHISIEDDGT

-684 KENGTKITLN
+684 KENGTKITLK

>member
-1 LAFFNCLLLYLRNI
+1 M
-15 FFPLK
+15 K
-20 NYFYLFLFLFIPF
+20 NYFFLFLLLISLL
-33 GCKNTNG
+33 GCNKSKEEKNSEKN
-40 KKSIDKTI
+40 S
-48 NDSSSIYLDK
+48 NDSSSIYLIE

-63 TNPSEKLKYYKK
+63 TKSHAKLEKLKK
-75 SFSILKNQTNDSIT
+75 SLAILKTEKNDSIT
-89 RGKLFELTKELYKN
+89 RSKILELSKELYKN
-103 NFSEDYLKSANLLSS
+103 DFREDFVKSAHLLTNLSIKS
-118 LSAKAKD
+118 KD
-125 SFYLAQ
+125 SFHLAQ
-131 VHRSKGN
+131 AFRIKGN
-138 YYKNLPNYDS
+138 FYRNLSNQDSAFIYYTD
-148 SFIHYTEAE
+148 AE
-157 KILKKIKN
+157 KIIKRIKEKE
-165 NDGLS
+165 GLS
-170 LVLINRS
+170 FVLINKS
-177 LIQFDAGDYTGADK
+177 IIQFDAGDYTGADRT
-191 ALNNAYL
+191 LNNAYL
-198 ISKKENEIP
+198 ISKKNNEIDN
-207 SLYAISVMMGLT
+207 LYATSVMMGLT

-227 KAIQYFNNSLDIISK
+227 KAIKYFNNGLEIVNK
-242 NKNLLGKFNKETCL
+242 NNNLLGEFNKETCL
-256 NNIGLSYQRK
+256 NNIGLSYQ
-266 GDHKKS
+266 KKE
-272 INDYKKSIDFFK
+272 DYKRSIDYFK
-284 SALRNKSI
+284 SALKNKSI
-292 EKDDPEL
+292 KNEDTEL

-311 LKIDKSE
+311 LKMGNLD
-318 EAFKLFLEALAIRQ
+318 EALELFLESLKIREELQ
-332 DLSYPN
+332 YQN

-359 SKKYIL
+359 AKKYIT
-365 EALHLAKK
+365 EALFIAKK
-373 EKIHRDY
+373 EKTYRDY
-380 LATLKQASIV
+380 IAALKQASLI
-390 DIHNASHYSK
+390 DIQNASTYSK

-409 RNIELLSQEKFARIQ
+409 RNVEILSQEKFARIQ

-437 EDKNRSLLYT
+437 EDKNRSLLYS
-447 FIAVVFLLSMLFVV
+447 FIGVVFLLSILFVV

-494 IDQSREVEKKKI
+494 IDQSREIEKKKI

-523 NLDSINHKDDEE
+523 NLDSINHLDDPE
-535 SIKKR
+535 SVKKR
-540 LDYLNELKEIEQD
+540 LEYLNELKEIEQD

-576 TNLFEEQSTTHSAKL
+576 TNLFEEQTATHSAKL
-591 SYFMDSSIK
+591 TYFMDSSIK

-607 IKINVFRIIQEGLQ
+607 IKINVFRILQEGLQ
-621 NINKYAKASNIN
+621 NINKYAKANTITVN
-633 VEFKKQ
+633 FRKE
-639 NKELHILIEDDGI
+639 NNELHISIEDDGI

>member
-1 LAFFNCLLLYLRNI
+1 M
-15 FFPLK
+15 K
-20 NYFYLFLFLFIPF
+20 NYFYLLLFFILPLS
-33 GCKNTNG
+33 CDKTNG
-40 KKSIDKTI
+40 NKSIEKTT
-48 NDSSSIYLDK
+48 NDSSSIYLNK
-58 AQKKN
+58 AQDKN
-63 TNPSEKLKYYKK
+63 SKPSEKLKYFKK
-75 SFSILKNQTNDSIT
+75 SYNILENQKNDSIT
-89 RGKLFELTKELYKN
+89 REKLFELTKELYRN
-103 NFSEDYLKSANLLSS
+103 NFSEDFLKSANLLSK
-118 LSAKAKD
+118 LSTESKD
-125 SFYLAQ
+125 SIHLVQAY
-131 VHRSKGN
+131 RIKGN
-138 YYKNLPNYDS
+138 FYRNEIIYDS
-148 SFIHYTEAE
+148 AFIYYTEAE
-157 KILKKIKN
+157 KILKKTKN
-165 NDGLS
+165 KDDLS
-170 LVLINRS
+170 LILLNKS
-177 LIQFDAGDYTGADK
+177 SIQFDTGDYTGADK
-191 ALNNAYL
+191 ALNSAYL
-198 ISKKENEIP
+198 ISKKNNDVA

-219 SMETKDFD
+219 SLETKDFD
-227 KAIQYFNNSLDIISK
+227 KAIKYFNNGLEIVNK
-242 NKNLLGKFNKETCL
+242 NNNLLGEFNKETCL
-256 NNIGLSYQRK
+256 NNVGLSYQ
-266 GDHKKS
+266 KKE
-272 INDYKKSIDFFK
+272 DYKKSIDYFK
-284 SALRNKSI
+284 SALKNKSI
-292 EKDDPEL
+292 KNEDPEL

-311 LKIDKSE
+311 LKIGNLDESL
-318 EAFKLFLEALAIRQ
+318 KLFLESLKVREELQ
-332 DLSYPN
+332 YQN

-359 SKKYIL
+359 AKKEIT
-365 EALHLAKK
+365 EALFIAKK
-373 EKIHRDY
+373 EKTYRDY
-380 LATLKQASIV
+380 IAALKQASLI
-390 DIHNASHYSK
+390 DIQNASTYSK

-409 RNIELLSQEKFARIQ
+409 RNVEILSQEKFARIQ

-447 FIAVVFLLSMLFVV
+447 FIGVVFLLSILFVV

-494 IDQSREVEKKKI
+494 IDQSREFEKKKI

-511 DGILSRM
+511 DGVLSRM

-523 NLDSINHKDDEE
+523 NLDSINHMSDEE

-540 LDYLNELKEIEQD
+540 LEYLNELKEIEQD

-576 TNLFEEQSTTHSAKL
+576 TNLFEEQTTTHPAKL
-591 SYFMDSSIK
+591 NYFMDSSIK

-607 IKINVFRIIQEGLQ
+607 IKINVFRILQEGLQ
-621 NINKYAKASNIN
+621 NINKYAKANNISVSFIKEKN
-633 VEFKKQ
+633 VL
-639 NKELHILIEDDGI
+639 NISIEDDGT

-684 KENGTKITLN
+684 KENGTKITLK

>member
-1 LAFFNCLLLYLRNI
+1 ML
-15 FFPLK
+15 
-20 NYFYLFLFLFIPF
+20 LFLPF
-33 GCKNTNG
+33 GCNDTNG
-40 KKSIDKTI
+40 KKTIKKTL
-48 NDSSSIYLDK
+48 NDSSSTYLIK
-58 AQKKN
+58 AQKKESK
-63 TNPSEKLKYYKK
+63 PLEKLKNLKK
-75 SFSILKNQTNDSIT
+75 SFDILKDQKNDSIT

-103 NFSEDYLKSANLLSS
+103 NFVDEFLSSANLLTS
-118 LSAKAKD
+118 LSSKSKD
-125 SFYLAQ
+125 SFHLAQ
-131 VHRSKGN
+131 AYRIKGN
-138 YYKNLPNYDS
+138 FYKNLPNPDS
-148 SFIHYTEAE
+148 AFIFYTESE
-157 KILKKIKN
+157 KILKKLQNKE
-165 NDGLS
+165 GLS
-170 LVLINRS
+170 FILINKS
-177 LIQFDAGDYTGADK
+177 IIQFDAGDYTGADRT
-191 ALNNAYL
+191 LNNAYL
-198 ISKKENEIP
+198 ISKKNNEIDN
-207 SLYAISVMMGLT
+207 LYATSVMMGLT

-227 KAIQYFNNSLDIISK
+227 KAIKYFNNGLEIVNK
-242 NKNLLGKFNKETCL
+242 NNNLLGEFNKETCL
-256 NNIGLSYQRK
+256 NNIGLSYQ
-266 GDHKKS
+266 KKE
-272 INDYKKSIDFFK
+272 DYKKSIDFFK
-284 SALRNKSI
+284 AALTNKSI
-292 EKDDPEL
+292 KNKDPEL
-299 YSLLIDNLGYSY
+299 YSLLIDNLGYSFLKTGNLDEALESFQES
-311 LKIDKSE
+311 LKIRE
-318 EAFKLFLEALAIRQ
+318 KLKF
-332 DLSYPN
+332 YN

-359 SKKYIL
+359 AKKQIT
-365 EALHLAKK
+365 EALHVARK
-373 EKIHRDY
+373 EKTHRDY
-380 LATLKQASIV
+380 LVALKQASLI
-390 DIHNASHYSK
+390 DIQNASTYSK

-409 RNIELLSQEKFARIQ
+409 RNVEILSQEKFARIQ

-447 FIAVVFLLSMLFVV
+447 FIGVVFLLSILFVV

-494 IDQSREVEKKKI
+494 IDQSREIEKKKI

-511 DGILSRM
+511 DGVLSRM

-523 NLDSINHKDDEE
+523 NLDSINHMNDEE

-540 LDYLNELKEIEQD
+540 LEYLNELKEIEQD

-576 TNLFEEQSTTHSAKL
+576 TNLFEEQTTTHPAKL
-591 SYFMDSSIK
+591 NYFMDSSIK

-607 IKINVFRIIQEGLQ
+607 IKINVFRILQEGLQ
-621 NINKYAKASNIN
+621 NINKYAKANNISVSFIKEKN
-633 VEFKKQ
+633 V
-639 NKELHILIEDDGI
+639 LHISIEDDGT

-684 KENGTKITLN
+684 KENGTKITLK

>member
-1 LAFFNCLLLYLRNI
+1 M
-15 FFPLK
+15 K
-20 NYFYLFLFLFIPF
+20 NYFYFLFFFLIPF
-33 GCKNTNG
+33 GCDNTKGN
-40 KKSIDKTI
+40 KLVEKST

-63 TNPSEKLKYYKK
+63 IKQSEKLKYYKK

-89 RGKLFELTKELYKN
+89 RSKLFELTKELYKN
-103 NFSEDYLKSANLLSS
+103 NFSEDFLESANLLTT
-118 LSAKAKD
+118 LSTKAKD

-131 VHRSKGN
+131 IHRSKGN

-177 LIQFDAGDYTGADK
+177 LIQFDTGDYTGADK
-191 ALNNAYL
+191 ALNSAYL
-198 ISKKENEIP
+198 ISKKNNEIA

-227 KAIQYFNNSLDIISK
+227 KAIKYFNNGLEIIK
-242 NKNLLGKFNKETCL
+242 NNNNLLGEFNKETCL
-256 NNIGLSYQRK
+256 NNIGLSYQ
-266 GDHKKS
+266 KKE
-272 INDYKKSIDFFK
+272 DYKKSIDFFK
-284 SALRNKSI
+284 TALKNKSI
-292 EKDDPEL
+292 KSEDPEL

-311 LKIDKSE
+311 LKTGNLD
-318 EAFKLFLEALAIRQ
+318 EALKLFLESLKIREE
-332 DLSYPN
+332 LKYYN

-353 IKDTAN
+353 IKDTSN
-359 SKKYIL
+359 
-365 EALHLAKK
+365 AKK
-373 EKIHRDY
+373 EITEALFIAKKKKTHRDY
-380 LATLKQASIV
+380 IAALKQASIIDV
-390 DIHNASHYSK
+390 QNASTYSK

-409 RNIELLSQEKFARIQ
+409 RNVEILSQEKFARIQ

-447 FIAVVFLLSMLFVV
+447 FIGVVFLLSMLFVV

-494 IDQSREVEKKKI
+494 IDQSREIEKKKI

-523 NLDSINHKDDEE
+523 NLDSINHLDDPE
-535 SIKKR
+535 SVKKR
-540 LDYLNELKEIEQD
+540 LEYLNELKEIEQD

-576 TNLFEEQSTTHSAKL
+576 TNLFEEQTATHSAKL
-591 SYFMDSSIK
+591 TYFMDSSIK

-607 IKINVFRIIQEGLQ
+607 IKINVFRILQEGLQ
-621 NINKYAKASNIN
+621 NINKYAKANTITVN
-633 VEFKKQ
+633 FRKE
-639 NKELHILIEDDGI
+639 NNELHISIEDDGI